1 MDFNYVAYGQDK
13 RLVKGKIPATS
24 LEAAQRLLSH
34 SGYQILSIKP
44 ITPFFSTSGS
54 FNFSKVKPREVIL
67 FSRQLA
73 LLLESGTDIVTSL
86 ELLQEQTTNKLFREI
101 IGEIVNDIRGGS
113 SLSLAMSKHPKAFP
127 PLYHRVIAAGEQGG
141 SLEVVLRN
149 LANFVQRNVE
159 TEKKIKS
166 ALTYP
171 SVVAVVGIL
180 VLLLM
185 VTFVL
190 PAFTSLYSQ
199 MGTELPAATRILI
212 GISDFFGAWGLYVTG
227 IFIATIAGLVIYL
240 RTPAGRYQRDRIALK
255 LPIIGRILLL
265 SELSRACQTMSL
277 LFKAGLP
284 LPEIMNQTTAAA
296 NNKLISNAL
305 AEVQHDLIR
314 GEGLSRPMTKN
325 PLFLPM
331 MVQMVSVGEETGKLD
346 DTLATVSATYDTE
359 ADDRISSA
367 IGMIQPVMTIAIGLI
382 VGFIAVALVSSMYS
396 LYGQI
401 G

>member
-1 MDFNYVAYGQDK
+1 
-13 RLVKGKIPATS
+13 
-24 LEAAQRLLSH
+24 
-34 SGYQILSIKP
+34 
-44 ITPFFSTSGS
+44 
-54 FNFSKVKPREVIL
+54 
-67 FSRQLA
+67 
-73 LLLESGTDIVTSL
+73 
-86 ELLQEQTTNKLFREI
+86 
-101 IGEIVNDIRGGS
+101 
-113 SLSLAMSKHPKAFP
+113 
-127 PLYHRVIAAGEQGG
+127 
-141 SLEVVLRN
+141 
-149 LANFVQRNVE
+149 RNVE
-159 TEKKIKS
+159 TEKKVKS

-171 SVVAVVGIL
+171 GVVAVVGIL

-199 MGTELPAATRILI
+199 MGTELPTPTRILI
-212 GISDFFGAWGLYVTG
+212 GLSDFFESWGLYVIG
-227 IFIATIAGLVIYL
+227 IFIIAVTALVIYM
-240 RTPAGRYQRDRIALK
+240 RTPMGRYHRDRIALK
-255 LPIIGRILLL
+255 LPVIGRILLL

-284 LPEIMNQTTAAA
+284 LPEIMNQATAAA

-305 AEVQHDLIR
+305 ADVQHDLIR

-359 ADDRISSA
+359 TDDRISAA
-367 IGMIQPVMTIAIGLI
+367 IGMIQPVMTIAIGLV